1 MIKTII
7 LLNNPVL
14 RVNFQI
20 VILLN
25 VSIKMPFNLTLFL
38 GIVLDILLSAAQPSV
53 FLLNVAA
60 PMANIIKLF

>member
-1 MIKTII
+1 M
-7 LLNNPVL
+7 VSS
-14 RVNFQI
+14 NFQI

-38 GIVLDILLSAAQPSV
+38 GIVLVILLNVTQPSV
-53 FLLNVAA
+53 ILLNVAA